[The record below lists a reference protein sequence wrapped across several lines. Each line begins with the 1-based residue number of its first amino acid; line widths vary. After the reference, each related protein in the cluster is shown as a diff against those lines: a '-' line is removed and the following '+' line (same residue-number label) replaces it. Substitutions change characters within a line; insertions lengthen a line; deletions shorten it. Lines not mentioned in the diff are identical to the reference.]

1 VDFVHD
7 VIAWKRDGNELDEAR
22 VDAFVQGVV
31 SGAVPSYQASALL
44 MAMVLRGLSDDE
56 TLWLARAM
64 VDSGKL
70 LDLSVLR
77 RPVLDKHSS
86 GGVGDKVTLVLAP
99 LVAACGAVFGK
110 MSGRGLGHTGGTLDK
125 LESIPGF
132 RVQLPQGDFL
142 RQLERIGVAVVSQSE
157 RIVPAD
163 RLLYGLR
170 DVTGTIECGGL
181 IAASI
186 MAKKVASGTSAL
198 VLDLKVGRGAFA
210 ADLEQAREIGRLCR
224 MIGRVYERPTTCLY
238 TAMDAPLGRTVG
250 NRLEVEEAWQVLKG
264 EGPSDVREVT
274 LELAAELLPLS
285 DLGLDRAEA
294 RARAEAALADGRA
307 AEHFERWCYVQG
319 GRWQPGEFHRLAAH
333 EVRAPADGFV
343 TAVDALAVGRSA
355 QLAGAGRR
363 TVDDTVDA
371 AAGVLLERSVG
382 DAVEAGDSLAAVFS
396 RDPARRL
403 EASAVLA
410 GAFAVGPEAPPARS
424 IVLGREEWPGSEG

>member
-1 VDFVHD
+1 MDFVHD

-64 VDSGKL
+64 IDSGKL

-170 DVTGTIECGGL
+170 DVTGTVECGGM

-224 MIGRVYERPTTCLY
+224 MIGRAYERPTTCLY

-264 EGPSDVREVT
+264 EGPEDVREVT
-274 LELAAELLPLS
+274 LQLAAELLPLS
-285 DLGLDRAEA
+285 DLGVDRAEA

-333 EVRAPADGFV
+333 EVKASAAGFV
-343 TAVDALAVGRSA
+343 TAIDALAVGRSA

-371 AAGVLLERSVG
+371 AAGVLLECSVG

-396 RDPARRL
+396 RDPARRR
-403 EASAVLA
+403 EASTVLE
-410 GAFAVGPEAPPARS
+410 GAFSVGPEAPPARS
-424 IVLGREEWPGSEG
+424 IVLGREDWPGAEA

>member
-1 VDFVHD
+1 MDFVHD
-7 VIAWKRDGNELDEAR
+7 VIAWKRDGNELDEPR
-22 VDAFVQGVV
+22 VRAFVEGVV

-64 VDSGKL
+64 VDSGKTL
-70 LDLSVLR
+70 ELGVLR

-99 LVAACGAVFGK
+99 LVAACGAIFGK

-157 RIVPAD
+157 RVVPAD
-163 RLLYGLR
+163 RLLYALR
-170 DVTGTIECGGL
+170 DVTGTVECDGL

-186 MAKKVASGTSAL
+186 MAKKVASGTSAV
-198 VLDLKVGRGAFA
+198 VLDIKVGRGAFA
-210 ADLEQAREIGRLCR
+210 ADLDHARKIGRLCR
-224 MIGRVYERPTTCLY
+224 LIGGAYARPTSCLF

-250 NRLEVEEAWQVLKG
+250 NRLEVEEAWQVLGG
-264 EGPSDVREVT
+264 EGPRDVREVT
-274 LELAAELLPLS
+274 LELAAELLPLA
-285 DLGLDRAEA
+285 DLGVDAAEA
-294 RARAEAALADGRA
+294 RARAEAALDDGRA

-319 GRWQPGEFHRLAAH
+319 GRWRPGEFSRLAGS
-333 EVRAPADGFV
+333 EVKAPRAGYV

-355 QLAGAGRR
+355 QIAGAGRR

-371 AAGVLLERSVG
+371 AAGVLLEHTVG
-382 DAVEAGDSLAAVFS
+382 DPVEAGEPLAAVFS
-396 RDPARRL
+396 RDPARRREAGLAL
-403 EASAVLA
+403 EA
-410 GAFAVGPEAPPARS
+410 AFTVGEEAPAPKPL
-424 IVLGREEWPGSEG
+424 VLGRDEQAV

>member
-7 VIAWKRDGNELDEAR
+7 VIARKRDGEELDEASIR
-22 VDAFVQGVV
+22 AFVEGVV
-31 SGAVPSYQASALL
+31 TGAVPSYQASALL
-44 MAMVLRGLSDDE
+44 MAMVLRGLSDQE
-56 TLWLARAM
+56 TLLLARAM
-64 VDSGKL
+64 VDSGKV

-99 LVAACGAVFGK
+99 LVASCGAIFGK

-163 RLLYGLR
+163 RLLYALR
-170 DVTGTIECGGL
+170 DVTGTVECDGL

-186 MAKKVASGTSAL
+186 MAKKVASGTSAI

-210 ADLEQAREIGRLCR
+210 AGLAQAREIGRLCR
-224 MIGRVYERPTTCLY
+224 VIGRAYERPTTCLY
-238 TAMDAPLGRTVG
+238 TSMDAPLGRAVG
-250 NRLEVEEAWQVLKG
+250 NRLEVEEAWQVLSG
-264 EGPSDVREVT
+264 EGPADVREVT
-274 LELAAELLPLS
+274 LALAQELLPLA
-285 DLGLDRAEA
+285 DLGIDAAGARRRAEA
-294 RARAEAALADGRA
+294 SLADGRA

-319 GRWQPGEFHRLAAH
+319 GRWRQGEYHRLAGH
-333 EVRAPADGFV
+333 EVKAPQAGYV
-343 TAVDALAVGRSA
+343 TAVDALAVGRAA

-363 TVDDTVDA
+363 TVDDTVDP
-371 AAGVLLERSVG
+371 AAGVLMEHTVG
-382 DAVEAGDSLAAVFS
+382 DVVEAGEPLAAVFS
-396 RDPARRL
+396 RDPARRSQASRVL
-403 EASAVLA
+403 ET
-410 GAFAVGPEAPPARS
+410 AFTVGDAAPPPRAV
-424 IVLGREEWPGSEG
+424 VLEREDDPAA

>member
-7 VIAWKRDGNELDEAR
+7 VITRKRDGHELDETR
-22 VDAFVQGVV
+22 ITAFVDGVV

-56 TLWLARAM
+56 TLALARAM
-64 VDSGKL
+64 VDSGKT
-70 LDLSVLR
+70 LDLAVLR

-99 LVAACGAVFGK
+99 LVASCGAIFGK

-163 RLLYGLR
+163 RLLYALR
-170 DVTGTIECGGL
+170 DVTGTVESDGL

-186 MAKKVASGTSAL
+186 MAKKVACGTSAV
-198 VLDLKVGRGAFA
+198 VLDIKVGRGAFA
-210 ADLEQAREIGRLCR
+210 ADLDHAREIGRLCA
-224 MIGRVYERPTTCLY
+224 MIGHAYDRPTTCIY
-238 TAMDAPLGRTVG
+238 TSMDAPLGRTVG
-250 NRLEVEEAWQVLKG
+250 NRLEVEEAWQVLNG
-264 EGPSDVREVT
+264 EGPADVREVT
-274 LELAAELLPLS
+274 LALAAELLPLS
-285 DLGLDRAEA
+285 DLGLDPQVA
-294 RARAEAALADGRA
+294 RERAEAALADGRA
-307 AEHFERWCYVQG
+307 AEQFERWCYVQG
-319 GRWQPGEFHRLAAH
+319 GRWHPGEFHRLAGH
-333 EVRAPADGFV
+333 EVKAARSGYL
-343 TAVDALAVGRSA
+343 TRVDALAVGRAA

-363 TVDDTVDA
+363 TVDDSVDA
-371 AAGVLLERSVG
+371 AAGVLLEHSVG
-382 DAVEAGDSLAAVFS
+382 DQVEAGEPLGAVFS

-403 EASAVLA
+403 EASRVLES
-410 GAFAVGPEAPPARS
+410 AFAVGNAPPPAQS
-424 IVLGREEWPGSEG
+424 PVLLREDPASA

>member
-1 VDFVHD
+1 MDFVHD
-7 VIAWKRDGNELDEAR
+7 VIAWKRDGKELDEPR
-22 VDAFVQGVV
+22 VRAFVEGVV

-56 TLWLARAM
+56 TLWMARAM
-64 VDSGKL
+64 VDSGKS

-99 LVAACGAVFGK
+99 LVAACGAIFGK

-163 RLLYGLR
+163 RLLYALR
-170 DVTGTIECGGL
+170 DVTGTVESSGL

-210 ADLEQAREIGRLCR
+210 ADLEKAREIGRLCR
-224 MIGRVYERPTTCLY
+224 LIGTAYGRPTTCLY

-264 EGPSDVREVT
+264 EGPADVREVT
-274 LELAAELLPLS
+274 LAVAAELLPLA
-285 DLGLDRAEA
+285 DLGLDAAEA
-294 RARAEAALADGRA
+294 RARAEAALDDGRA

-333 EVRAPADGFV
+333 EVKAPAAGYV
-343 TAVDALAVGRSA
+343 TAVDALAVGRAA

-396 RDPARRL
+396 RDPARRRQASTVL
-403 EASAVLA
+403 ET
-410 GAFAVGPEAPPARS
+410 AFTVGQEAPPARS
-424 IVLGREEWPGSEG
+424 IVLGREDAAAEGR